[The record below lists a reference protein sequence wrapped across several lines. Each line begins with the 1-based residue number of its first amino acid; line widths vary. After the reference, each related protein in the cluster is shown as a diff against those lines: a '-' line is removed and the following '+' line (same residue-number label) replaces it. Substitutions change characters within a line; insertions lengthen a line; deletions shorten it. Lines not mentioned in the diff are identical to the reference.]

1 MRFIRRHWMAVPIAA
16 ITPFLITAAVLNK
29 TGQWSDQTYGG
40 VATLLLVLA
49 AVVGSFLVEEI

>member
-1 MRFIRRHWMAVPIAA
+1 MAVPIAA
-16 ITPFLITAAVLNK
+16 ITPFLIAATVLNK

-40 VATLLLVLA
+40 VATLLLVIA